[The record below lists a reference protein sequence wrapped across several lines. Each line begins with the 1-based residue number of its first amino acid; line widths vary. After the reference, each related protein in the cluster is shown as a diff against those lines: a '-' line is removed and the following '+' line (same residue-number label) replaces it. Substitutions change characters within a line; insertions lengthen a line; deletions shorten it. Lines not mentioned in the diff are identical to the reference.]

1 MAYDPRSTFIE
12 PDARPPRR
20 RGPHIGPVAITPVR
34 VFLSVALLG
43 SLAYV
48 AYAATVRDSAQIP
61 ALTGGALFLG
71 LVFVA
76 LALAGL
82 RETLR
87 CARDGRAGRSVVA
100 AVFGGVAGMVAFACF
115 AWAML
120 GALLLGLVRD

>member
-1 MAYDPRSTFIE
+1 MAYDPRSTFVE
-12 PDARPPRR
+12 SDAPPSRR

-34 VFLSVALLG
+34 VFLPLALVG

-71 LVFVA
+71 LVFLA

-100 AVFGGVAGMVAFACF
+100 ATFGGVAGIVAFGCF
-115 AWAML
+115 AWAAL
-120 GALLLGLVRD
+120 GALALGLASR